1 MQDPETFNGSTALIV
16 YQLSEIRSD
25 VRTIKDDVRDHRYE
39 TRTGMQVLTQRLDY
53 IEAKA
58 ASPLDRLKD
67 LSGYLMAL
75 AVVILA
81 AAGKYDLIG
90 MLLSASG
97 R

>member
-1 MQDPETFNGSTALIV
+1 MRQDHETLNGSTALVLYKLGRLEVKAENTERTVLRIETDM
-16 YQLSEIRSD
+16 QRS
-25 VRTIKDDVRDHRYE
+25 
-39 TRTGMQVLTQRLDY
+39 MQRLD
-53 IEAKA
+53 ILERQ

-90 MLLSASG
+90 MLLSASA